1 MSNSKKELAV
11 AALRNGTVIDHI
23 PSDALFKCVKILGLT
38 GMDHQLTIGN
48 NLKSERLGLG
58 TKGIIKVADVYFPE
72 DMLNRI
78 ALVAPTAV
86 VNTIRDY
93 EVAEKRPVALP
104 ATIRGIVKCDNAKC
118 ITNNEPMETRFD
130 MVEDKPGHIRC
141 YYCGHA
147 VANQQATLL

>member
-38 GMDHQLTIGN
+38 EMGHQLTIGN
-48 NLKSERLGLG
+48 NLHSERLGLG
-58 TKGIIKVADVYFPE
+58 TKGIIKVADVFFPE
-72 DMLNRI
+72 AMLNRI

-104 ATIRGIVKCDNAKC
+104 ETIRGIVKCDNAKC
-118 ITNNEPMETRFD
+118 ITNNEPMETLFETVTD
-130 MVEDKPGHIRC
+130 TPGVIRC
-141 YYCGHA
+141 HYCNHT
-147 VANQQATLL
+147 VANHKATIL

>member
-48 NLKSERLGLG
+48 NLASERLGLG

-104 ATIRGIVKCDNAKC
+104 SVIRGIVKCDNAKC

-130 MVEDKPGHIRC
+130 VVEDKPGFVRC

-147 VANQQATLL
+147 VANANATLL

>member
-38 GMDHQLTIGN
+38 EMSHQLTIGN
-48 NLKSERLGLG
+48 NLHSERLGLG
-58 TKGIIKVADVYFPE
+58 TKGIIKVADVFFPE

-104 ATIRGIVKCDNAKC
+104 ATIRGIVKCDNPKC
-118 ITNNEPMETRFD
+118 ITNNEPMSTRFN
-130 MVEDKPGHIRC
+130 VEETTTPILRC
-141 YYCGHA
+141 HYCNHCVSGPDA
-147 VANQQATLL
+147 EII